1 MSFESNESAPPV
13 QVESVDDIPQKW
25 DLLKEDVLKIE
36 TECFGDESLTEEDF
50 QAIFQSNDAI
60 LALLKRGNQT
70 IGFTFGGP
78 DEDEEN
84 TLTIYSTAITSHE
97 QGKGYV
103 AQLMQVLESEAR
115 TKGYTFLSRY
125 AAKYNGY
132 ADKIQKNYGHRVVD
146 SFEKESE
153 LGPQQYFKIKL

>member
-1 MSFESNESAPPV
+1 MSFESKESTPRT

-25 DLLKEDVLKIE
+25 DSIKEDVLKIE

-50 QAIFQSNDAI
+50 QAIFQSNNAI
-60 LALLKRGNQT
+60 LALLKKGKQT

-78 DEDEEN
+78 DENEED
-84 TLTIYSTAITSHE
+84 TLTIYSTAITLAE

-103 AQLMQVLESEAR
+103 APLIQRLEDEAR
-115 TKGYTFLSRY
+115 AKGYAFISRH

-132 ADKIQKNYGHRVVD
+132 ADKIQKNYGDRIVD
-146 SFEKESE
+146 SYNNDSE